1 MSQKTKNSTPPDIVF
16 ATKEAQELFRIRN
29 SFTFHLGIEL
39 IRSLKNP
46 LRLFL
51 FPFKMLNLLFRPKK
65 EIPFDSSTPR
75 AGFIIVGVDRIGE
88 HYSTQAELLANVISN
103 SGLGEVTLLNNS
115 STTLANLDDIEWYR
129 IPPVR
134 EKNKSRKE
142 WNLTME
148 RLLSSAVSISRPK
161 HVIYFGDYLYR
172 GIVDAFSRIESSVPI
187 TWFHSSAVSDKLVDN
202 KKLPKV
208 NPILLP
214 EFSNMQQSSQSIH
227 RILRRSE
234 SEKILLTDITP
245 KNTNL
250 SNSVIS
256 HKENFVLT
264 AVQREFPLPKG
275 IDLVVRMKEI
285 VGMQLEGNVTMIIDD
300 ESPLLSSLPMFK
312 VPCLLLRTGETLSPI
327 LEEMIRDLELKG
339 SLVVIRRNSNDE
351 INHSLK
357 YFFSLSNEH
366 LSPSKRV
373 GYHPSHNQA
382 DYVIKW
388 LKKST
393 QSYN

>member
-1 MSQKTKNSTPPDIVF
+1 M
-16 ATKEAQELFRIRN
+16 
-29 SFTFHLGIEL
+29 
-39 IRSLKNP
+39 
-46 LRLFL
+46 
-51 FPFKMLNLLFRPKK
+51 
-65 EIPFDSSTPR
+65 
-75 AGFIIVGVDRIGE
+75 
-88 HYSTQAELLANVISN
+88 
-103 SGLGEVTLLNNS
+103 
-115 STTLANLDDIEWYR
+115 
-129 IPPVR
+129 
-134 EKNKSRKE
+134 
-142 WNLTME
+142 
-148 RLLSSAVSISRPK
+148 
-161 HVIYFGDYLYR
+161 
-172 GIVDAFSRIESSVPI
+172 
-187 TWFHSSAVSDKLVDN
+187 
-202 KKLPKV
+202 
-208 NPILLP
+208 
-214 EFSNMQQSSQSIH
+214 
-227 RILRRSE
+227 
-234 SEKILLTDITP
+234 TDITP